1 MGDFKTVAKLN
12 AVPVG
17 TVHGVDVDGHR
28 IAICN
33 VDGQISAVSG
43 ICTHADADLCDEDL
57 DDGCL
62 VCPLHFATFDA
73 RTGEAMDP
81 PADEPLRV
89 YEVKVDGEDI
99 LVNVG

>member
-1 MGDFKTVAKLN
+1 MSDFTPAA
-12 AVPVG
+12 AVSDIPVG
-17 TVHGVDVDGHR
+17 TVHGVDIDGHW

-33 VDGQISAVSG
+33 VDGDISAVSG
-43 ICTHADADLCDEDL
+43 ICTHADADLCEEDL

-73 RTGEAMDP
+73 KTGEAMAP

-89 YEVKVDGEDI
+89 YEVKVDGDAI
-99 LVNVG
+99 LVRVD

>member
-1 MGDFKTVAKLN
+1 MGDFKSVAKLN

-33 VDGQISAVSG
+33 VDGQITAVSG